1 MRLLNE
7 ISHGIGISLCI
18 ALATSAISACSQ
30 PSSTAA
36 SDAAKLAAKNPLGD
50 AYKGPPTPCDGELS
64 VKDAA
69 DLINVP
75 VSINHYSMVATMP
88 GDGCE
93 LGAGQSFSAF
103 VDIAIKKPPQQFYA
117 NMLQLGGP
125 HKPLP
130 GVGDDAISFATAD
143 SNIPDAKEIDIIA
156 RKGDWVCQA
165 NLIHKNGATGDTV
178 LVSTNDGEN
187 AKKLGALCNKLFA
200 AKNS

>member
-1 MRLLNE
+1 MRLFNE
-7 ISHGIGISLCI
+7 INRPIRILLCI
-18 ALATSAISACSQ
+18 AAAFTINACSQ
-30 PSSTAA
+30 PSSSAA
-36 SDAAKLAAKNPLGD
+36 ADAAKLAANNPLGD
-50 AYKGPPTPCDGELS
+50 AYKGPPTPCDGDLS

-69 DLINVP
+69 ELINVP
-75 VSINHYSMVATMP
+75 VSINHYSMAATAP

-93 LGAGQSFSAF
+93 LGAGQAFSAF
-103 VDIAIKKPPQQFYA
+103 IDIAIKKPPPQFYS

-130 GVGDDAISFATAD
+130 GVGDEAISFASVD

-165 NLIHKNGATGDTV
+165 NLIHKNGKTGDTV
-178 LVSTNDGEN
+178 LVSTNDDEN

-200 AKNS
+200 AKRG

>member
-1 MRLLNE
+1 MRLLND
-7 ISHGIGISLCI
+7 IDRGIRIALCI
-18 ALATSAISACSQ
+18 ALAALAVSSCS
-30 PSSTAA
+30 PPTSTAA

-50 AYKGPPTPCDGELS
+50 AYKGPPTPCDGDLS
-64 VKDAA
+64 VKDAS
-69 DLINVP
+69 DLISVP
-75 VSINHYSMVATMP
+75 VSINHYSMAATVP

-143 SNIPDAKEIDIIA
+143 SNIPDAKEIDILA

-165 NLIHKNGATGDTV
+165 NLIHKNGKAGDAV
-178 LVSTNDGEN
+178 LVSTNDDEN

-200 AKNS
+200 KRG

>member
-1 MRLLNE
+1 MSLFNE
-7 ISHGIGISLCI
+7 ISHGIRISLCI
-18 ALATSAISACSQ
+18 AVAASVISACSQ
-30 PSSTAA
+30 SSSTGA

-69 DLINVP
+69 DLINVA

-93 LGAGQSFSAF
+93 LGAGQAFSAF
-103 VDIAIKKPPQQFYA
+103 IDIAIKKPPQQFYA

-130 GVGDDAISFATAD
+130 GVGDEAISLATVD
-143 SNIPDAKEIDIIA
+143 SNIPDAKEIDILA

-165 NLIHKNGATGDTV
+165 NLIHKNGPSGDAV
-178 LVSTNDGEN
+178 LVSKNDDEN

-200 AKNS
+200 AKRS